1 MMLYL
6 EVDGNRDDPRDVYIN
21 GVAELHLKG
30 LQFSMFVEKEIVEG
44 NKL

>member
-1 MMLYL
+1 MLYL

-30 LQFSMFVEKEIVEG
+30 L
-44 NKL
+44 